1 LSRLQTFLPSLAP
14 AADTFEPLIKA
25 HRSSI
30 LWTLN
35 DRLAKTSASL
45 TDLQEERSRRR
56 EERGKSLGGQ
66 AAKEAARLG
75 VGKQTSEG
83 WFNSLTNSSIP
94 SGLPAST
101 SDMAG
106 PIIPTDEPPI
116 ESQLSSAQLQVLES
130 ENSAL
135 LEIMESTLSSVL
147 SAEKSLL
154 EISALQT
161 ELVKNLV
168 QQTELTD
175 RLYEEAVGSVGEMK
189 KAGQQ
194 LVQAKKRG
202 EEGRMFLIIFLLGA
216 SMALLFLDWYAA

>member
-1 LSRLQTFLPSLAP
+1 M
-14 AADTFEPLIKA
+14 IKA
-25 HRSSI
+25 HRSSV

-56 EERGKSLGGQ
+56 EERSKSLGGQ

-75 VGKQTSEG
+75 VGKETSWFEG
-83 WFNSLTNSSIP
+83 IT
-94 SGLPAST
+94 SGLTGQNGNEISK
-101 SDMAG
+101 
-106 PIIPTDEPPI
+106 PIIPSDEPSI
-116 ESQLSSAQLQVLES
+116 ESQLSPTQLQALES

-135 LEIMESTLSSVL
+135 LENMESTLTSVL
-147 SAEKSLL
+147 SAERSLL
-154 EISALQT
+154 EISSLQT

-168 QQTELTD
+168 QQTEITD

-202 EEGRMFLIIFLLGA
+202 EEGRMFLLIFLIGA
-216 SMALLFLDWYAA
+216 SLALLFLDWYAN

>member
-1 LSRLQTFLPSLAP
+1 
-14 AADTFEPLIKA
+14 LIKA

-94 SGLPAST
+94 SGLPASS

-106 PIIPTDEPPI
+106 PIIPTDELPI

-135 LEIMESTLSSVL
+135 LENMESTLSSVL

>member
-1 LSRLQTFLPSLAP
+1 MDQ
-14 AADTFEPLIKA
+14 FEPLIKA

-35 DRLAKTSASL
+35 DQLAKASSSL

-56 EERGKSLGGQ
+56 EERGRSLGGQ

-75 VGKQTSEG
+75 VGVGVAKPSNAG
-83 WFNSLTNSSIP
+83 WSLNGLLSPSSQSRPGSSSNNNDSNYTGLDSPVIP
-94 SGLPAST
+94 SN
-101 SDMAG
+101 
-106 PIIPTDEPPI
+106 EPSI
-116 ESQLSSAQLQVLES
+116 ESQLSASQLQALES

-135 LEIMESTLSSVL
+135 LENMESTLSSVL

-194 LVQAKKRG
+194 LEQAKKRG
-202 EEGRMFLIIFLLGA
+202 EEGRMFLLIFLFGA
-216 SMALLFLDWYAA
+216 SMALLFLDWYAS